1 MIGRGSIAASLALAL
16 LATPALAQQ
25 APPPGV
31 TPPPLQAS
39 YVLDTAEQHGVAVTV
54 VARGMA
60 RSFALAFLPDGD
72 LLVAERSGNLRLVRG
87 ATGAMPELVAQ
98 PITGM
103 PLPSATNRSFGLN
116 DVSVDPQFATT
127 GLVYWTWNTVVPN
140 AADPAQPPEQGRF
153 TVMLGRLSGTA
164 LTQVETVFAAEQPAF
179 PGGARVD
186 LDGTGHLWATTG
198 APFGPD
204 GQDLA
209 SPYGKVLRLN
219 ADGSVPADNP
229 FAGRAGVHPAIYSYG
244 HRDQHALA
252 LLPDGEVLTAEH
264 GPNGGDE
271 LNLIAAGANY
281 GWPIATLG
289 RNYDGS
295 DMPAPM
301 QATGVTDPLVAWLPS
316 IAPSGMIVYAGDAFP
331 AWRGNVF
338 VGSGRRGEIANTG
351 GLERVVFNA
360 EWGELRRETLLTQL
374 HQRVRDVAQGPD
386 GMIYVLI
393 DGPDTA
399 VLRLSPAPLPAPA
412 G

>member
-1 MIGRGSIAASLALAL
+1 MRRRGSVAAGLAL
-16 LATPALAQQ
+16 LLASPALAQQ

-31 TPPPLQAS
+31 TPPPLQDS
-39 YVLDTAEQHGVAVTV
+39 YQFDTAEQHGVAVTV
-54 VARGMA
+54 VARGFA
-60 RSFALAFLPDGD
+60 RSFALAFLPSGD
-72 LLVAERSGNLRLVRG
+72 LLVAERGGNLRLVRG
-87 ATGAMPELVAQ
+87 ATGTAPVLEAEPVA
-98 PITGM
+98 GM

-116 DVSVDPQFATT
+116 DVSVDPAFATT

-153 TVMLGRLSGTA
+153 TIMRARLSGMT
-164 LTQVETVFAAEQPAF
+164 LSQVETVFTAEQPGY

-186 LDGTGHLWATTG
+186 LDEAGHVWATTAG
-198 APFGPD
+198 PFGPEA
-204 GQDLA
+204 QDLA
-209 SPYGKVLRLN
+209 SPYGKMLRLN
-219 ADGSVPADNP
+219 ADGSAPADNP
-229 FAGRAGVHPAIYSYG
+229 FAGRAGVNPAIWSYG

-252 LLPDGEVLTAEH
+252 LLPTGEVLTAEH

-295 DMPAPM
+295 DMPAPI
-301 QATGVTDPLVAWLPS
+301 QAEGVTDPLVAWLPS
-316 IAPSGMIVYAGDAFP
+316 IAPSGMVVYSGEAFP

-338 VGSGRRGEIANTG
+338 IGSGRRGEIANTG
-351 GLERVVFNA
+351 GLERVMFNPQ
-360 EWGELRRETLLTQL
+360 WGELRRETLLTQL

-386 GMIYVLI
+386 GLIYVLI

-399 VLRLSPAPLPAPA
+399 VLRLSPAPLPAT
-412 G
+412 GG